1 MCFCRNGDSGRTLR
15 GARNGVASYRAA
27 RNSVPSYRAGRN
39 SIPKYRAARNSV
51 PSYRAGR
58 NGVLSYHNNGKL
70 ASGWVH
76 ELRVTVVQC
85 SSDN

>member
-1 MCFCRNGDSGRTLR
+1 MCFCGNEDLGCTLR

-70 ASGWVH
+70 LSGWVLK
-76 ELRVTVVQC
+76 LRVTVVQC